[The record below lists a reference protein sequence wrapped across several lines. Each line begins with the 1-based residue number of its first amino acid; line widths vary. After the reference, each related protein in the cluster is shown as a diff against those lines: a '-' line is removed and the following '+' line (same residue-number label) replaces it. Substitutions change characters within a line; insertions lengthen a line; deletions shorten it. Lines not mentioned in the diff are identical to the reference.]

1 MISNFIESY
10 CKLIV
15 NNKED
20 IKVQSEMID
29 ETFCQITVY
38 ANEADLGKLI
48 GKGGNMIN
56 SLRTIL
62 NGCKTKDNVS
72 YKIQIEKK

>member
-1 MISNFIESY
+1 MTTNFIESY

-15 NNKED
+15 NNKDD
-20 IKVQSEMID
+20 IKVQSSMID
-29 ETFCQITVY
+29 ETFCQITIF

-48 GKGGNMIN
+48 GKGGAMIS

-72 YKIQIEKK
+72 YKIQVEQI

>member
-1 MISNFIESY
+1 MINDFIESY

-15 NNKED
+15 SNKDD
-20 IKVQSEMID
+20 IKVQSKMID
-29 ETFCQITVY
+29 DLYCEVTVY

-62 NGCKTKDNVS
+62 NGCKSKDNIS

>member
-1 MISNFIESY
+1 MTTDFIESY

-15 NNKED
+15 NNKDD

-29 ETFCQITVY
+29 DQFCEITIY
-38 ANEADLGKLI
+38 ANEADIGKLI
-48 GKGGNMIN
+48 GKNGNMIN

-62 NGCKTKDNVS
+62 NGCKSKDNIS

>member
-1 MISNFIESY
+1 MTTDFIESY

-29 ETFCQITVY
+29 DQFCEITIY
-38 ANEADLGKLI
+38 ANEADIGKLI
-48 GKGGNMIN
+48 GKNGNMIN

-62 NGCKTKDNVS
+62 NGCKSKDNIS

>member
-1 MISNFIESY
+1 MMNNFIESY
-10 CKLIV
+10 CKLVV
-15 NNKED
+15 NNKDD

-29 ETFCQITVY
+29 ETFCKITVF

-48 GKGGNMIN
+48 GKNGNMIN

-62 NGCKTKDNVS
+62 NGCKSKDNIS

>member
-1 MISNFIESY
+1 MTTNFIESY

-15 NNKED
+15 NNKDD

-29 ETFCQITVY
+29 ETFCQITIF

-48 GKGGNMIN
+48 GKGGTMIN

-72 YKIQIEKK
+72 YKIQIEEI

>member
-1 MISNFIESY
+1 MTTDFIESY

-29 ETFCQITVY
+29 DQFCEITVY
-38 ANEADLGKLI
+38 ANEADIGKLI
-48 GKGGNMIN
+48 GKNGNMIN

-62 NGCKTKDNVS
+62 NGCKSKDNIS